1 MSFVVAGVAIGGS
14 AALGVGGSI
23 WSGMVQRDAAKEG
36 AAAMEDAS
44 RRAERG
50 LTERQRQALGLLAPF
65 MRPGARAGDTLSFL
79 TVSPQERK
87 RQNALERADMQS
99 NIDQL
104 SQGISWENMPLL
116 TGKNASERRESM
128 WKEQEGARKNQ
139 LTAAQQAITD
149 FDKRV
154 EIEGQF
160 GDEPIQNSPLYD
172 WQMEQGTKYLDR
184 SLARKGL
191 RGSGEGVKLLGD
203 FVRGLGAEESERQVS
218 RLMGLFNTGA
228 GAASGSANILSSFAP
243 QIAQTQIGQ
252 GEARARGILGAG
264 EATSNMITGA
274 TNQITGAVGNYLQ
287 FDMFKN
293 LMSKNSGGG
302 QQQQRARDPV
312 MGTGY

>member
-23 WSGMVQRDAAKEG
+23 WSGLVGRNAAREG

-44 RRAERG
+44 RRAEFG
-50 LTERQRQALGLLAPF
+50 LNARQNQALRLLAPF
-65 MRPGARAGDTLSFL
+65 MRPGARAGDTLSRL
-79 TVSPQERK
+79 LVSPQERK
-87 RQNALERADMQS
+87 RQNALERSDMEA
-99 NIDQL
+99 NIANL
-104 SQGISWENMPLL
+104 SRGGVWENTPILS
-116 TGKNASERRESM
+116 GKNASERRAQM
-128 WKEQEGARKNQ
+128 FNEQEGARKNQ
-139 LTAAQQAITD
+139 LTSAQQALAD

-154 EIEGQF
+154 EIEGQSQ
-160 GDEPIQNSPLYD
+160 DEPIQNSPLYD

-203 FVRGLGAEESERQVS
+203 FVRGLGAEESDRQVN

-228 GAASGSANILSSFAP
+228 NAASGSANILSAFAP
-243 QIAQTQIGQ
+243 QIAQTQLSQ

-264 EATSNMITGA
+264 EATAGMITGSV
-274 TNQITGAVGNYLQ
+274 NQINGAVGSYLQ
-287 FDMFKN
+287 LSQFKS
-293 LMSKNSGGG
+293 LMNRNSGSA
-302 QQQQRARDPV
+302 QRERDPV